1 MSVGSSSP
9 RGATPSV
16 SAIEGAPSLH
26 SRISWGAI
34 FAGAAIALAIGLM
47 LNVLGTAVGAMLVDA
62 TARETPAAASFGI
75 GAGLWVLISN
85 LIGLGVGGYV
95 AARLSGTA
103 DGTDGT
109 LHGLAVWAASFLV
122 SAVLLGNLLTGV
134 ASTVTTSA
142 SSILGGLARGAGS
155 VASTAGEQIAN
166 RTSTEAIQSTTQS
179 LMDRAQNALSG
190 GGDPAAMNSDQR
202 KAEIANLVRRR
213 ITDGNLSTPDRER
226 LNSLVAAEY
235 GISPQ
240 EAQQRT
246 NRLEQ
251 QTKQALDQ
259 AEQRAREAADA
270 TAKGAAWTSFA
281 VFLTMLLGMGAAILG
296 SRRGTREAFALRTKA
311 VVRS

>member
-1 MSVGSSSP
+1 
-9 RGATPSV
+9 
-16 SAIEGAPSLH
+16 
-26 SRISWGAI
+26 
-34 FAGAAIALAIGLM
+34 
-47 LNVLGTAVGAMLVDA
+47 
-62 TARETPAAASFGI
+62 
-75 GAGLWVLISN
+75 
-85 LIGLGVGGYV
+85 
-95 AARLSGTA
+95 
-103 DGTDGT
+103 
-109 LHGLAVWAASFLV
+109 
-122 SAVLLGNLLTGV
+122 
-134 ASTVTTSA
+134 
-142 SSILGGLARGAGS
+142 
-155 VASTAGEQIAN
+155 
-166 RTSTEAIQSTTQS
+166 
-179 LMDRAQNALSG
+179 MDRVQNALSG

-251 QTKQALDQ
+251 QTKQAVDQ

-296 SRRGTREAFALRTKA
+296 SIRGTREAFALRTKA